1 MNLPF
6 FIARRYLLSKR
17 KKNFIN
23 VISIISAV
31 AVTIITAAI
40 IIVLSIFN
48 GLEELLHT
56 LNNSFDPE
64 IKIEAVLGKSFVS
77 SPQLIDKIKSVNG
90 VDIITEV
97 IEDYAYVR
105 YRDENQL
112 ITLKG
117 VSDNF
122 IDQNRIP
129 KENIVEGE
137 LKLRDGDV
145 NYALVGRGIKYA
157 LSIATEEDLYPL
169 QVYYIKNV
177 KAGTL
182 DPSSLYSKK
191 NILPAGVF
199 SIVQNF
205 DDNYVI
211 VPLNFAQELLN
222 YGDKRTALE
231 IKTISGADIYSI
243 EAEIQK
249 IIGNDFKVLN
259 NEEQHEDIYRVLK
272 LEKLVASLSAIL
284 LLIIGSINIYFN
296 LMMLALDKKKDISI
310 LSSLGASEGLLR
322 KIFIAEGLLIAG
334 IGTLS
339 GLALAGI
346 MLFLQQEFGLVS
358 MGMASAVMDGY
369 PVKMVFSDF
378 IYVLLLMSIIT
389 IVISFRPAVLA
400 SRFASVRNL

>member
-77 SPQLIDKIKSVNG
+77 SPQLIAKIKNVNG
-90 VDIITEV
+90 VEVVTEV
-97 IEDYAYVR
+97 IEDYAYLR
-105 YRDENQL
+105 YRDANQVV
-112 ITLKG
+112 TLKG

-122 IDQNRIP
+122 IEQNRIP

-137 LKLRDGDV
+137 LKLRDGKV
-145 NYALVGRGIKYA
+145 NYAIIGRGIKYA
-157 LSIATEEDLYPL
+157 LSIATNEELYPL
-169 QVYYIKNV
+169 QIYYIKNV
-177 KAGTL
+177 KATSF
-182 DPSSLYSKK
+182 DPSSVYSKR
-191 NILPAGVF
+191 NILPSGVF
-199 SIVQNF
+199 SIIQNF

-211 VPLNFAQELLN
+211 VPLNFAQDLLD

-231 IKTISGADIYSI
+231 IKTLKGADIYAVES
-243 EAEIQK
+243 EIQK
-249 IIGNDFKVLN
+249 IIGSDFKVLN

-284 LLIIGSINIYFN
+284 LLVIGSINIYFN

-310 LSSLGASEGLLR
+310 LSSLGANEQLLR

-339 GLALAGI
+339 GLALAALI
-346 MLFLQQEFGLVS
+346 LFLQQQYGFVS

-369 PVKMVFSDF
+369 PVKMVLSDF
-378 IYVLLLMSIIT
+378 VYVLLLMSIIT
-389 IVISFRPAVLA
+389 ILISFRPAILA

>member
-1 MNLPF
+1 MNLSF

-48 GLEELLHT
+48 GLEDLLHT

-77 SPQLIDKIKSVNG
+77 SPELIAKIKSVKG
-90 VDIITEV
+90 VDLVTEV

-105 YRDENQL
+105 YRDANQVV
-112 ITLKG
+112 TLKG

-122 IDQNRIP
+122 IEQNRIP

-137 LKLRDGDV
+137 LKLRDGEV
-145 NYALVGRGIKYA
+145 NYALIGRGIKYA
-157 LSIATEEDLYPL
+157 LSVATEEDLYPL

-177 KAGTL
+177 KATSL
-182 DPSSLYSKK
+182 DPSSLYSKR

-199 SIVQNF
+199 SIIQNF

-222 YGDKRTALE
+222 YGEKRTALE
-231 IKTISGADIYSI
+231 IKTVSGANIYAV
-243 EAEIQK
+243 EASIQK
-249 IIGNDFKVLN
+249 IVGNDFNVLN

-272 LEKLVASLSAIL
+272 LEKLVASLSSVL

-310 LSSLGASEGLLR
+310 LSSLGANEQLLK

-339 GLALAGI
+339 GLALAAI
-346 MLFLQQEFGLVS
+346 ILFLQQQYGFVS
-358 MGMASAVMDGY
+358 MGMSSAVMDGY

-378 IYVLLLMSIIT
+378 IYVLFLMTIIT
-389 IVISFRPAVLA
+389 VVISFRPAVLA

>member
-1 MNLPF
+1 M
-6 FIARRYLLSKR
+6 
-17 KKNFIN
+17 
-23 VISIISAV
+23 V

-48 GLEELLHT
+48 GLEDLLHSI
-56 LNNSFDPE
+56 NNSFDPE
-64 IKIEAVLGKSFVS
+64 IKIEAVQGKSFVS
-77 SPQLIDKIKSVNG
+77 SPQMIAKIKRVRG
-90 VDIITEV
+90 VEVVTEV

-105 YRDENQL
+105 YRDANQVV
-112 ITLKG
+112 TLKG

-122 IDQNRIP
+122 IEQNRIP
-129 KENIVEGE
+129 KESIVEGE
-137 LKLRDGDV
+137 LKIRDGKV
-145 NYALVGRGIKYA
+145 NYAIVGRGIKYA
-157 LSIATEEDLYPL
+157 LSISTEEALYPL

-177 KAGTL
+177 KSTSL
-182 DPSSLYSKK
+182 DPSSLYSKR

-199 SIVQNF
+199 SIIPNF

-222 YGDKRTALE
+222 YGEKRSALE
-231 IKTISGADIYSI
+231 IKTVKGSDIYSV
-243 EAEIQK
+243 EASIQK
-249 IIGNDFKVLN
+249 IIGSTFKVLN

-310 LSSLGASEGLLR
+310 LASLGANEQLLK

-339 GLALAGI
+339 GLALAAVI
-346 MLFLQQEFGLVS
+346 LLLQQQFGFVS
-358 MGMASAVMDGY
+358 MGMASAVTDGY
-369 PVKMVFSDF
+369 PVKMALSDF
-378 IYVLLLMSIIT
+378 IYVLFLMATIT
-389 IVISFRPAVLA
+389 VVISFRPAVLA

>member
-23 VISIISAV
+23 VISIISAT

-64 IKIEAVLGKSFVS
+64 IKIEAAQGKSFVS
-77 SPQLIDKIKSVNG
+77 SPELLAKIKNVEG
-90 VDIITEV
+90 VSMITEV
-97 IEDYAYVR
+97 IEEYAYVR
-105 YRDENQL
+105 YNDANQV

-122 IDQNRIP
+122 IEQNRIP
-129 KENIVEGE
+129 NESIVEGE
-137 LKLRDGDV
+137 LKLKKGNV
-145 NYALVGRGIKYA
+145 NYALVGRGIDHA
-157 LSIATEEDLYPL
+157 LSIDTDNELYPL
-169 QVYYIKNV
+169 QIYYIKNV
-177 KAGTL
+177 KATSF
-182 DPSSLYSKK
+182 DPSSLYSKR
-191 NILPAGVF
+191 NILPGGVF

-211 VPLNFAQELLN
+211 VPLNFAEELLN
-222 YGDKRTALE
+222 YGDKRTSYE
-231 IKTISGADIYSI
+231 IKTVRGANLYTV
-243 EAEIQK
+243 ETEIQK
-249 IIGNDFKVLN
+249 SIGSEFNVLN

-272 LEKLVASLSAIL
+272 LEKLVASLSAVL

-310 LSSLGASEGLLR
+310 LASLGAGDQLLK

-334 IGTLS
+334 IGTFL
-339 GLALAGI
+339 GLVLAAI
-346 MLFLQQEFGLVS
+346 VIFLQQQYGFVS

-369 PVKMVFSDF
+369 PVKMVVSDF
-378 IYVLLLMSIIT
+378 IYVFFLMFVIT
-389 IVISFRPAVLA
+389 ILISFRPAVLA
-400 SRFASVRNL
+400 SRFASVHNL

>member
-64 IKIEAVLGKSFVS
+64 IKIEAVLGKSFLS
-77 SPQLIDKIKSVNG
+77 SPQLINKIKG
-90 VDIITEV
+90 VKGVEIITEV

-105 YRDENQL
+105 YRDANQL

-137 LKLRDGDV
+137 LKLRKGDV

-157 LSIATEEDLYPL
+157 LTIAIGEDLYPL

-177 KAGTL
+177 KATSL

-199 SIVQNF
+199 SIIQNF

-231 IKTISGADIYSI
+231 IKTVSGVNIYAV

-272 LEKLVASLSAIL
+272 LEKLVASLSAVL

-310 LSSLGASEGLLR
+310 LASLGASEPLLK

-339 GLALAGI
+339 GLALAAI
-346 MLFLQQEFGLVS
+346 IIFLQQKFGFVS
-358 MGMASAVMDGY
+358 MGMASAVMEGY
-369 PVKMVFSDF
+369 PVKMVLSDF
-378 IYVLLLMSIIT
+378 IYVLFLMAVIT
-389 IVISFRPAVLA
+389 VIISFRPAVLA

>member
-1 MNLPF
+1 MNLSF

-23 VISIISAV
+23 IISIISAV

-64 IKIEAVLGKSFVS
+64 IKIEAVQGKSFVS
-77 SPQLIDKIKSVNG
+77 STELIMKIQSVEG
-90 VDIITEV
+90 VDLVTEV

-105 YRDENQL
+105 YRDANQVV
-112 ITLKG
+112 TLKG

-122 IDQNRIP
+122 IEQNRIP

-137 LKLRDGDV
+137 LKIREGKI
-145 NYALVGRGIKYA
+145 NYAIVGRGIKYA
-157 LSIATEEDLYPL
+157 LSISTEEDLYPL

-177 KAGTL
+177 KATSL
-182 DPSSLYSKK
+182 DPSSLYSKR

-199 SIVQNF
+199 SIIQNF

-222 YGDKRTALE
+222 YGEKRTALE
-231 IKTISGADIYSI
+231 VKTKSDANIYTV
-243 EAEIQK
+243 EANIQK
-249 IIGNDFKVLN
+249 RIGSNFKVLN

-272 LEKLVASLSAIL
+272 LEKLVASLSAVL

-310 LSSLGASEGLLR
+310 LSSLGASEQLLK

-339 GLALAGI
+339 GLALAAIIIG
-346 MLFLQQEFGLVS
+346 LQQHFGFVS

-369 PVKMVFSDF
+369 PVKMVLSDF
-378 IYVLLLMSIIT
+378 VYVLFLMFSIT
-389 IVISFRPAVLA
+389 VVISFRPAVLA
-400 SRFASVRNL
+400 ARFVSVRNL